1 MPRLARRWRI
11 AHHDSMNG
19 APAKPILERVGLHR
33 PELRAWA
40 LYDWGN
46 SAVMTTVVAAVFPA
60 YFTAVPAGDLPRET
74 ALWIFGLV
82 TSLAVIGIGV
92 LSPVLG
98 ALADVAAIKKRLLGV
113 LMAVGAAG
121 VAGMLFIEHGD
132 WVLAL
137 TLFAVANVGL
147 AGSFVFYDALLPHI
161 ARNHEMDRVST
172 AAYALGY
179 LGGGALLA
187 LNLAWITFPGAFG
200 LPAGD
205 DLSPSEATLPVRL
218 ALVSAA
224 VWWVAFSVPLF
235 LRVPEPPRR
244 LEAHESPLVNPVRAA
259 FARLLGTFR
268 DLRGYRHAFVML
280 LAFVLYSDGI
290 ATIIRMAA
298 IYGATIG
305 LAQEAMIA
313 AILITQIVG
322 VPFAF
327 LFGALSGRIGAKTA
341 VLAGLCAYMGITV
354 LAYFMTNATH
364 FLILATLVGMVQGGT
379 QALSRSLFARLIPR
393 HRSGE
398 FFGLYGVM
406 DRFSGS
412 IGTLAMSAVVGITG
426 DPRLAILTVIV
437 LFVAGALILTRV
449 DVAAGE
455 RSAREA
461 ERAAGVVDA

>member
-1 MPRLARRWRI
+1 MHAMS
-11 AHHDSMNG
+11 D
-19 APAKPILERVGLHR
+19 APVKPVLERFGLNR

-46 SAVMTTVVAAVFPA
+46 SAVMTTVIAAVFPA
-60 YFTAVPAGDLPRET
+60 YFMAVPAGELPRET

-98 ALADVAAIKKRLLGV
+98 ALADVAAIKKRLLAV
-113 LMAVGAAG
+113 LMGVGAVG

-172 AAYALGY
+172 TAYALGY
-179 LGGGALLA
+179 LGGGLLLA

-205 DLSPSEATLPVRL
+205 GISESEATLPVRL

-244 LEAHESPLVNPVRAA
+244 LEFRESPLVSPVRAA
-259 FARLLGTFR
+259 FARLGDTLR
-268 DLRGYRHAFVML
+268 DLRGYRHAFLML

-298 IYGATIG
+298 IYGATLG
-305 LAQEAMIA
+305 LDQASMIA

-322 VPFAF
+322 VPFAL
-327 LFGALSGRIGAKTA
+327 LFGALSGRIGAKMA
-341 VLAGLCAYMGITV
+341 VLAGLCVYMGITV
-354 LAYFMTNATH
+354 LGYHMTHATH
-364 FLILATLVGMVQGGT
+364 FLILAALVGMVQGGI
-379 QALSRSLFARLIPR
+379 QALSRSLFARLVPR

-406 DRFSGS
+406 DRFAGSG
-412 IGTLAMSAVVGITG
+412 GTLVMAAVVAATG

-437 LFVAGALILTRV
+437 PFVAGALILTRV

-461 ERAAGVVDA
+461 ERAAGIVDA

>member
-1 MPRLARRWRI
+1 MS
-11 AHHDSMNG
+11 D
-19 APAKPILERVGLHR
+19 APVLPVLERFGLHR

-46 SAVMTTVVAAVFPA
+46 SAVMTTVIAAVFPA
-60 YFTAVPAGDLPRET
+60 YFTAVAAGELPRET

-98 ALADVAAIKKRLLGV
+98 ALADVAAIKKRLLAV
-113 LMAVGAAG
+113 LMLVGAAG
-121 VAGMLFIEHGD
+121 VAGMLFVGHGD

-137 TLFAVANVGL
+137 TLFAVANIGL

-172 AAYALGY
+172 TAYALGY
-179 LGGGALLA
+179 FGGGVLLA
-187 LNLAWITFPGAFG
+187 LNLAWIMFPGTFG

-205 DLSPSEATLPVRL
+205 GISESEATLPVRL

-235 LRVPEPPRR
+235 LRIPEPPRR
-244 LEAHESPLVNPVRAA
+244 LEIHESPLVNPVRAA
-259 FARLLGTFR
+259 FGRLGGTLR
-268 DLRGYRHAFVML
+268 DLRGYRHAFLML

-298 IYGATIG
+298 IYGATLG
-305 LAQEAMIA
+305 LGQTSLVA

-322 VPFAF
+322 VPFAL
-327 LFGALSGRIGAKTA
+327 LFGTLSGRIGAKMA
-341 VLAGLCAYMGITV
+341 VLAGLCVYMGIAV
-354 LAYFMTNATH
+354 LGYQMATATH

-379 QALSRSLFARLIPR
+379 QALSRSLFARLVPR

-406 DRFSGS
+406 DRFAGSG
-412 IGTLAMSAVVGITG
+412 GTLAMAAVVAATG
-426 DPRLAILTVIV
+426 DPRLAILTVVV
-437 LFVAGALILTRV
+437 LFVAGALILIRV
-449 DVAAGE
+449 DVGAGE
-455 RSAREA
+455 RTAREA
-461 ERAAGVVDA
+461 ERTAGIVDA

>member
-1 MPRLARRWRI
+1 MNTATTMP
-11 AHHDSMNG
+11 M
-19 APAKPILERVGLHR
+19 LERIGLHR

-40 LYDWGN
+40 LYDFGN
-46 SAVMTTVVAAVFPA
+46 SAVMTTIVAAVFPA

-74 ALWIFGLV
+74 AMWIFGLV
-82 TSLAVIGIGV
+82 TSLAVIGIGIV
-92 LSPVLG
+92 SPLLG
-98 ALADVAAIKKRLLGV
+98 ALTDVAPIKKRLLAGF
-113 LMAVGAAG
+113 MIVGAAG

-137 TLFAVANVGL
+137 ALFAVANVGL

-172 AAYALGY
+172 TAYALGY
-179 LGGGALLA
+179 IGGGVLLA
-187 LNLAWITFPGAFG
+187 LNLAWISFPGAFG
-200 LPAGD
+200 LPVGEGI
-205 DLSPSEATLPVRL
+205 SPSEATLPVRL

-244 LEAHESPLVNPVRAA
+244 LIPGESPLVSPARAA
-259 FARLLGTFR
+259 LTRLVGTFR

-280 LAFVLYSDGI
+280 LAFLLYSDGI

-298 IYGATIG
+298 IYGATLG
-305 LAQEAMIA
+305 LEQNSLIA

-327 LFGALSGRIGAKTA
+327 LFGALSGRIGAKAA
-341 VLAGLCAYMGITV
+341 VLGGLVVYMGITV
-354 LAYFMTNATH
+354 LGYMMTTATH

-406 DRFSGS
+406 DRFAGS
-412 IGTLAMSAVVGITG
+412 IGTLAMAGVVAKTG

-455 RSAREA
+455 RAARAA
-461 ERAAGVVDA
+461 ERAAGVVEF

>member
-1 MPRLARRWRI
+1 M
-11 AHHDSMNG
+11 HVMN
-19 APAKPILERVGLHR
+19 AASAKPLLERIGLHR

-40 LYDWGN
+40 LYDLGN

-74 ALWIFGLV
+74 AMWIFGLV
-82 TSLAVIGIGV
+82 TSLAVIGIGIV
-92 LSPVLG
+92 SPLLG
-98 ALADVAAIKKRLLGV
+98 ALTDVAAIKKWLLAGF
-113 LMAVGAAG
+113 MIVGAAG

-137 TLFAVANVGL
+137 ALFAVANVGL

-179 LGGGALLA
+179 LGGAVLLA
-187 LNLAWITFPGAFG
+187 LNLAWISFPGAFG
-200 LPAGD
+200 LPVGEGI
-205 DLSPSEATLPVRL
+205 SPSEATLPVRL

-244 LEAHESPLVNPVRAA
+244 LLSGESPLVSPARAA
-259 FARLLGTFR
+259 FARLVGTFR

-280 LAFVLYSDGI
+280 LAFLLYSDGI

-298 IYGATIG
+298 IYGATLG
-305 LAQEAMIA
+305 LEHESLIA

-327 LFGALSGRIGAKTA
+327 LFGALSGRIGAKAA
-341 VLAGLCAYMGITV
+341 VLGGLVVYMGITV
-354 LAYFMTNATH
+354 LGYAMTTATH

-406 DRFSGS
+406 DRFAGS
-412 IGTLAMSAVVGITG
+412 IGTLAMAGVVAKTG

-455 RSAREA
+455 RAARAA
-461 ERAAGVVDA
+461 ERAAGVVEF

>member
-1 MPRLARRWRI
+1 MHAMS
-11 AHHDSMNG
+11 D
-19 APAKPILERVGLHR
+19 APVKPVLERFGLSR

-46 SAVMTTVVAAVFPA
+46 SAVMTTVIAAVFPA
-60 YFTAVPAGDLPRET
+60 YFMAVPAGELPRET

-98 ALADVAAIKKRLLGV
+98 ALADVAAIKKRLLAV
-113 LMAVGAAG
+113 LMAVGAVG

-137 TLFAVANVGL
+137 ILFAVANVGL

-161 ARNHEMDRVST
+161 ARNDEMDRVST
-172 AAYALGY
+172 TAYALGY
-179 LGGGALLA
+179 LGGGLLLA
-187 LNLAWITFPGAFG
+187 LNLAWITFPSAFG

-205 DLSPSEATLPVRL
+205 GISESEATLPVRL

-244 LEAHESPLVNPVRAA
+244 LEVHESPLVSPLRAA
-259 FARLLGTFR
+259 FARLGDTLR
-268 DLRGYRHAFVML
+268 DLRGYRHAFLML
-280 LAFVLYSDGI
+280 LAFVIYSDGI

-298 IYGATIG
+298 IYGATLG
-305 LAQEAMIA
+305 LDQASMIA

-322 VPFAF
+322 VPFAL
-327 LFGALSGRIGAKTA
+327 LFGALSGRIGAKRA
-341 VLAGLCAYMGITV
+341 VLAGLCVYMGITV
-354 LAYFMTNATH
+354 LGYHMTSATH
-364 FLILATLVGMVQGGT
+364 FLILATLIGMVQGGI
-379 QALSRSLFARLIPR
+379 QALSRSLFARLVPR

-406 DRFSGS
+406 DRFAGSG
-412 IGTLAMSAVVGITG
+412 GTLAMAAVVAATG
-426 DPRLAILTVIV
+426 NPRLAILTVIV

-449 DVAAGE
+449 DVKAGE
-455 RSAREA
+455 RAAREA
-461 ERAAGVVDA
+461 ERGAGIV